1 MATSQE
7 IIDNVKK
14 IRNAAY
20 GKEVR
25 EAIAKGLEICY
36 GYTSGEAADIAADRA
51 NRAAAAVEESISSAA
66 AATESVQ
73 SALGNLDSIVQVS
86 QTQPSAAQNKIW
98 IQPQD
103 ETEYKVATFA
113 AYEALWSRMNEVNT
127 VYEQGHG
134 GVVSIT
140 LDESYVDLSDLL
152 KKRYVV
158 AYSDGTSGEFFV
170 NDGPRGPVGP
180 TDSLESTNIYYKKV
194 ESGSFTPTPPTT
206 YSSSIPTLNAGDY
219 LWTIS
224 EIVYTSGAKA
234 YLYGLSRMGL
244 DGRNGINGSGA
255 VHSVAIG
262 EDGEQLVGD
271 IQLPVDSVPT
281 SGSGNLITSGAIHSA
296 LQNYAGLSS
305 PVFTGAPTAPNPT
318 ADDNSTRVAT
328 TKFVSDALSTARHRK
343 IELTLSSSSVI
354 YQDSS
359 ISENTYCMFPGF
371 KGDLTVYSLTWTTT
385 AGQLRVTANAAPSE
399 PMIITAVLYD
409 ATESEE

>member
-158 AYSDGTSGEFFV
+158 AYSDGTSGAE
-170 NDGPRGPVGP
+170 
-180 TDSLESTNIYYKKV
+180 
-194 ESGSFTPTPPTT
+194 
-206 YSSSIPTLNAGDY
+206 
-219 LWTIS
+219 
-224 EIVYTSGAKA
+224 
-234 YLYGLSRMGL
+234 
-244 DGRNGINGSGA
+244 GRNGTGSDRFRTT
-255 VHSVAIG
+255 SFVA
-262 EDGEQLVGD
+262 L
-271 IQLPVDSVPT
+271 T
-281 SGSGNLITSGAIHSA
+281 SI
-296 LQNYAGLSS
+296 S
-305 PVFTGAPTAPNPT
+305 PVGISLLMSPSGRA
-318 ADDNSTRVAT
+318 ST
-328 TKFVSDALSTARHRK
+328 SP
-343 IELTLSSSSVI
+343 
-354 YQDSS
+354 S
-359 ISENTYCMFPGF
+359 I
-371 KGDLTVYSLTWTTT
+371 
-385 AGQLRVTANAAPSE
+385 
-399 PMIITAVLYD
+399 
-409 ATESEE
+409 